1 MKKDLPIIINGFV
14 VTYLFVNTSMNISD
28 WIMFGLA
35 AISFLY
41 YGKNNK

>member
-1 MKKDLPIIINGFV
+1 MKKDLPIYINGFV
-14 VTYLFVNTSMNISD
+14 VTYLFIHTNMTISD
-28 WIMFGLA
+28 WVMFILA